1 MSRTVIAGGGLA
13 GLALAAQVRGAC
25 TVLEAAPVAGGL
37 CTSYRDGEFTF
48 DYTGHLWHCADAS
61 LRAQV
66 EEWLGEPLTD
76 HRRRAGV
83 WFAGALRPYPFQL
96 ALHDLPEA
104 TARDLIL
111 GVLRARA
118 AAKTPPAT
126 DLDGAARQRLGD
138 GITDHFLRPYLGKLL
153 GCDLRAVLAEKTLR
167 FLPLPDYA
175 AILKSYLD
183 PVDFDGYNAAFAYP
197 RGGNRR
203 IIDGL
208 CRRVHDLRLHARVA
222 QVDVARR
229 AVRLADGSSEPYDR
243 LVWTAPLTVLGSCC
257 PGAPATDALHAA
269 AVIGLNLGIRGMAPC
284 DRHWV
289 YYPEPEYPFYRVG
302 CYTNFAPEC
311 APAGHYALYVELPA
325 SWWDAQPEAARL
337 PAVHTALQ
345 AGGWLRE
352 AADITVRSVTRL
364 DPAYVIPTAAGEAQK
379 AALLAW
385 LRERGIDVL
394 GRFGEWDYLAM
405 DDVLQRARTLA
416 AALNGAD

>member
-1 MSRTVIAGGGLA
+1 MSRTVIVGGGLA
-13 GLALAAQVRGAC
+13 GLALAAQLRGAC

-37 CTSYRDGEFTF
+37 CTSYDDGGFTF
-48 DYTGHLWHCADAS
+48 DHTGHLWHCADAS

-66 EEWLGEPLTD
+66 EEWLGAPLVD

-104 TARDLIL
+104 TARDIIL

-118 AAKTPPAT
+118 AGDALPAT

-153 GCDLRAVLAEKTLR
+153 GCDLRGVRAETMLR
-167 FLPLPDYA
+167 FLPLPEYT

-183 PVDFDGYNAAFAYP
+183 PVDFDGYNATFAYP
-197 RGGNRR
+197 RDGNRR

-208 CRRVHDLRLHARVA
+208 CRRVRGLRLRARAV
-222 QVDVARR
+222 QVDAVRR
-229 AVRLADGSSEPYDR
+229 EVRLADGDSVPYDR
-243 LVWTAPLTVLGSCC
+243 LVWTAPLPGLGTGC
-257 PGAPATDALHAA
+257 PGAPATEALRAA
-269 AVIGLNLGIRGMAPC
+269 AIIGLNLGIRGTAPC

-302 CYTNFAPEC
+302 CYTNFAPAC
-311 APAGHYALYVELPA
+311 APAGTYALYVELPA
-325 SWWDAQPEAARL
+325 AWWDAQPESVRL
-337 PAVHTALQ
+337 PAVYAALQ
-345 AGGWLRE
+345 AGGWLRD
-352 AADITVRSVTRL
+352 AADLAVSSVTRL

-379 AALLAW
+379 ASLLAW
-385 LRERGIDVL
+385 LQERGIHVL

-416 AALNGAD
+416 TALNGAD